1 MIKILEKIFGT
12 KNERELKRYFKIVE
26 EINALEPRISKLS
39 DEELKAKTD
48 EFKERLTKGETL
60 DDILTEAF
68 ATVREAAKR
77 TLGMRHFDVQIVG
90 GIVLH
95 EGKIAEMKTG
105 EGKTLVATL
114 AAYLNALEGKGVH
127 LVTVNDYLARRDVQW
142 MGPVYNFLGL
152 SVGVIQPDTSF
163 LYDPNYRVQDKRFD
177 RLRTCTKKEAYLA
190 DITYGTNNE
199 FGFDYLRD
207 NMRYSIDEL
216 CQRELNYAI
225 VDEVDSILI
234 DEARTPLIISGP
246 SEESTYIYYAVNRII
261 KYLKTDEDFK
271 LDEKLKTVVLTE
283 QGSRKAE
290 KLLGIDNL
298 YEPSNIQIVH
308 HINQAIRAHYFF
320 KKDVDYV
327 VKDGKVIIVDEFTGR
342 ILPGRRW
349 SDGLHQAIEAKEG
362 LKIEAE
368 NQTLAT
374 ITFQNY
380 FRMYNKLA
388 GMTGTADTEAA
399 EFAEIYNLEVVVI
412 PTNKPMIRIDY
423 PDAVYKTE
431 KVKYE
436 AVVREI
442 EECYRIGRPV
452 LVGTTSIEKSE
463 LISRMLKK
471 KGIPHNVLNAKYH
484 EKEAEIVAQAGRI
497 GAVTIATN
505 MAGRGTD
512 IVLGG
517 NPEFLAREM
526 LNGKTYT
533 EDEFREVLKK
543 AKEICQAEH
552 EKVVSLG
559 GLHIIGTERHESRRI
574 DNQLRGR
581 AGRQGDPGSSR
592 FYLSL
597 EDELLRIF
605 GGERLQSLMQ
615 FLKIDDDTP
624 IENKMVSKAI
634 ENAQRRVEAHN
645 FDIRKHLLKYD
656 DIMNAQ
662 RKEIYSFRK
671 EVLESNSLKEKV
683 FEFLEIEI
691 DELVDFYL
699 SQEDEGV
706 EKLKEQIN
714 VRFDVDVDLGNKSK
728 DEIKQYLIEK
738 LKEAYEQKEAKIGT
752 ILMRDVEKMIFLHVI
767 DTKWKDHLLA
777 IDHIKEGIGLRGY
790 AQKDPLVE
798 YKKEAF
804 ELFEE
809 MSRNIVS
816 DILTRLF
823 KIQIKEES
831 SVKIA
836 PKQHINR
843 SDGDRPHEPIKKPH
857 KIGRNDPCPCG
868 SGKKYKKCCGKNTS

>member
-246 SEESTYIYYAVNRII
+246 SEESTDIYYAVNRII

-517 NPEFLAREM
+517 NPEFLAREI

-857 KIGRNDPCPCG
+857 KIGRNDSCPCG

>member
-163 LYDPNYRVQDKRFD
+163 LYDPNYRAQDKRFD

-308 HINQAIRAHYFF
+308 HINQAIRSHYFF

-517 NPEFLAREM
+517 NPEFLAREI

-605 GGERLQSLMQ
+605 GGERLQSLMH

-699 SQEDEGV
+699 SQEDEGL

-857 KIGRNDPCPCG
+857 KIGRNDSCPCG

>member
-163 LYDPNYRVQDKRFD
+163 LYDPNYRAQDKRFD

-308 HINQAIRAHYFF
+308 HINQAIRSHYFF

-517 NPEFLAREM
+517 NPEFLAREI

-857 KIGRNDPCPCG
+857 KIGRNDSCPCG

>member
-39 DEELKAKTD
+39 DEELKEKTD

-246 SEESTYIYYAVNRII
+246 SEESTDIYYAVKRII

-298 YEPSNIQIVH
+298 YKPSNIQIVH

-857 KIGRNDPCPCG
+857 KIGRNDSCPCG

>member
-246 SEESTYIYYAVNRII
+246 SEESTDIYYAVNRII

-298 YEPSNIQIVH
+298 YKPSNIQIVH

-517 NPEFLAREM
+517 NPEFLAREI

-857 KIGRNDPCPCG
+857 KIGRNDSCPCG

>member
-517 NPEFLAREM
+517 NPEFLAREI

-605 GGERLQSLMQ
+605 GGERLQSLMH

-671 EVLESNSLKEKV
+671 EVLESNSLQEKV

-816 DILTRLF
+816 DILTSLY

-857 KIGRNDPCPCG
+857 KIGRNDSCPCG

>member
-1 MIKILEKIFGT
+1 MVKILEKIFGT
-12 KNERELKRYFKIVE
+12 RNERELKRLFSIVE
-26 EINALEPRISKLS
+26 EINSFEPEISKLS
-39 DEELKAKTD
+39 DEKLKAKTE
-48 EFKERLTKGETL
+48 EFRERLSKGSSL
-60 DDILTEAF
+60 DDLLTEVF
-68 ATVREAAKR
+68 ATVREVAKR
-77 TLGMRHFDVQIVG
+77 TLGMRHFDVQLVG
-90 GIVLH
+90 GVVLH

-127 LVTVNDYLARRDVQW
+127 VVTVNDYLARRDVQW

-152 SVGVIQPDTSF
+152 NVGVIQPDASF
-163 LYDPNYRVQDKRFD
+163 IYDPGYRTSDKRFD
-177 RLRTCTKKEAYLA
+177 RLRPCSKKEAYLA

-246 SEESTYIYYAVNRII
+246 SEESTDIYYSVNRII
-261 KYLKTDEDFK
+261 KYLKSEEDFK

-298 YEPSNIQIVH
+298 YDTVNIQIVH

-327 VKDGKVIIVDEFTGR
+327 VKDGKIVIVDEFTGR
-342 ILPGRRW
+342 LLSGRRW

-380 FRMYNKLA
+380 FRMYKKLA
-388 GMTGTADTEAA
+388 GMTGTADTEAS

-412 PTNKPMIRIDY
+412 PTHKPMTRQDY
-423 PDAVYKTE
+423 PDGVYKTE
-431 KVKYE
+431 KAKYE
-436 AVVREI
+436 AVVQEI
-442 EECYRIGRPV
+442 EECYKIGRPV

-463 LISRMLKK
+463 LISKMLKK
-471 KGIPHNVLNAKYH
+471 KGIPHSVLNAKYH
-484 EKEAEIVAQAGRI
+484 DKEAEIIAQAGRI
-497 GAVTIATN
+497 GSVTIATN

-512 IVLGG
+512 ILLGG

-526 LNGKTYT
+526 LNGKNYT
-533 EDEFREVLKK
+533 EEEFKEALKK
-543 AKEICQAEH
+543 AKEICEKEH

-559 GLHIIGTERHESRRI
+559 GLHIIGTERHESRRV

-581 AGRQGDPGSSR
+581 AGRQGDPGSSK

-597 EDELLRIF
+597 EDELLRLF
-605 GGERLQSLMQ
+605 GGEKLQSLMH

-634 ENAQRRVEAHN
+634 ENAQKKVEAHN

-656 DIMNAQ
+656 DVMNSQ
-662 RKEIYSFRK
+662 RKEIYAFRK
-671 EVLESNSLKEKV
+671 EVLESDSTKEKV
-683 FEFLEIEI
+683 FELLEIEI
-691 DELVDFYL
+691 DELVEFYL
-699 SQEDEGV
+699 SQEEQGIQ
-706 EKLKEQIN
+706 KLQEQIKG
-714 VRFDVDVDLGNKSK
+714 RFDVDLDLENKSK
-728 DEIKQYLIEK
+728 DEIKEYIIEK
-738 LKEAYEQKEAKIGT
+738 LKETYEQKESKVGSQ
-752 ILMRDVEKMIFLHVI
+752 LMRDIEKMVFLHVI
-767 DTKWKDHLLA
+767 DTKWKEHLLGIDHL
-777 IDHIKEGIGLRGY
+777 KEGIGLRGY
-790 AQKDPLVE
+790 AQRDPLVE

-804 ELFEE
+804 ALFEE
-809 MSRNIVS
+809 ISRNIVS

-823 KIQIKEES
+823 KIQVKEETQVKVAQRHRTVRNNGDGS
-831 SVKIA
+831 SQPIEK
-836 PKQHINR
+836 PK
-843 SDGDRPHEPIKKPH
+843 

-868 SGKKYKKCCGKNTS
+868 SGKKYKKCCGKNV